1 VPGAFTI
8 ELPLPRRTLSPNARP
23 HWRTKARA
31 VKAYRTLAWALA
43 VEALGG
49 KRPGWPRARARA
61 RFFFVDSRK
70 RDGDN
75 FLASLKSAFDGI
87 ADAGAVANDSG
98 LAHEPPE
105 FHVDRE
111 RPRVEI
117 TLEEVP

>member
-1 VPGAFTI
+1 MPGSVTI
-8 ELPLPRRTLSPNARP
+8 VLPLPRRALSPNVRT

-31 VKAYRTLAWALA
+31 VKAYRMLAWAEA
-43 VEALGG
+43 VEALKG
-49 KRPGWPRARARA
+49 KRPSWARARSRS

-87 ADAGAVANDSG
+87 TDAGAVADDSG
-98 LAHEPPE
+98 IAHEPPE
-105 FHVDRE
+105 FHVDRA